1 MGRLRAILSLGFMVV
16 FTLVL
21 LPVQLAALRWSVPD
35 PRAIPRLYHRV
46 AARLLGMKIAVGGE
60 APRGGP
66 LLIVANHASWLDIVV
81 LGSLLPASFVAR
93 ADMAG
98 WPGVGLLA
106 RMQRSVF
113 VDRTRR
119 GQSGRQISDIA
130 SRLCAGDVVV
140 LFPEGTTSDGNR
152 VLSFNSSLFG
162 AAREAVGTGRLERL
176 SIQPVAIA
184 YVRLNGIPMGRAMRR
199 HAAWVGDEDLAPH
212 LMARLAGGV
221 IEVAVHFGAP
231 VAFTVESDRKAVARA
246 LEEDVRGNFVR
257 MAWGEAGQG

>member
-16 FTLVL
+16 FTLIL

-81 LGSLLPASFVAR
+81 LWSLLPVSC
-93 ADMAG
+93 
-98 WPGVGLLA
+98 VGLLA

-130 SRLCAGDVVV
+130 SRLGAGDVVV

-152 VLSFNSSLFG
+152 VLPFNTSLFG